1 MDLLSGELVL
11 YVELARKGGK
21 GMRGEGREW
30 DEGGRE
36 GKG

>member
-1 MDLLSGELVL
+1 MRGEGR
-11 YVELARKGGK
+11 ERDEGGKGGK
-21 GMRGEGREW
+21 GMRGEGRER